1 MTISEK
7 VAYLKGLVA
16 GLELDETKKETKVF
30 NAIIDVLDE
39 VAASV
44 TDCEDDIISM
54 GEELDEITESVS
66 DLEDAVYD
74 DEDDDED
81 FSEFEDDD
89 DDEDDDDCC
98 CCEDCDDDCDCDD
111 ECDTFE
117 FASPDCGEKLFIE
130 LKEIENGV
138 VKCKA
143 CGREIEFEVVEDCGC
158 EDCDDCDCDDCKDK
172 DKE

>member
-30 NAIIDVLDE
+30 KAIIDVLDE

-66 DLEDAVYD
+66 DLEDSVYD

-81 FSEFEDDD
+81 FD
-89 DDEDDDDCC
+89 DDDDCC
-98 CCEDCDDDCDCDD
+98 CCDDDDCDCCDD
-111 ECDTFE
+111 DDTFE
-117 FASPDCGEKLFIE
+117 FTCPDCGEKLFLDEEVLEAGSI
-130 LKEIENGV
+130 
-138 VKCKA
+138 KCKA
-143 CGREIEFEVVEDCGC
+143 CGREIEFEIVDDCGC
-158 EDCDDCDCDDCKDK
+158 EDCCDCDDCKDK
-172 DKE
+172 E